1 MNMETDLYR
10 SSGQDTPSEFTG
22 KLLSLGALLLC
33 SAVLTVCRYRQLSTG
48 QGSTLNTVLTGGAC
62 ALFFTLAILSRSR
75 FAPVLRHGLLS
86 VTFGASAAAF
96 LLLASTALSIYY
108 ARFAPIAD
116 RVTDDNA
123 VVSLLTKLFAI
134 LSAAYFLLASSW
146 PSLPK
151 RKSLHLL
158 LSIAPILFC
167 ALRILNNFIN
177 NSTLPLAASGGYRIL
192 GMIAA
197 MLFFLQEGKLLV
209 GTKTASAYLVT
220 GYAAV
225 LLCAAYDLPL
235 LIFSMREGGSA
246 PDAAYSLLSL
256 GLVVYILARLAAL
269 PARKA
274 EN

>member
-1 MNMETDLYR
+1 MNMETNLYQ
-10 SSGQDTPSEFTG
+10 SSGQDTAPALPG
-22 KLLSLGALLLC
+22 KLLSICALLLC
-33 SAVLTVCRYRQLSTG
+33 SAVLAVCRYRQLSTG
-48 QGSTLNTVLTGGAC
+48 QGSTLNVALTGGAC
-62 ALFFTLAILSRSR
+62 VLFFVLAILSRRR
-75 FAPVLRHGLLS
+75 FAPVLRHGLPS

-96 LLLASTALSIYY
+96 LLLAATAISVYY
-108 ARFAPIAD
+108 AHFLPIAD

-134 LSAAYFLLASSW
+134 LSAVYFLLASSW
-146 PSLPK
+146 TSLPK

-167 ALRILNNFIN
+167 ALRILNTFIN
-177 NSTLPLAASGGYRIL
+177 SSTLPLAASGGYRIL

-209 GTKTASAYLVT
+209 GVKTASAYLVT

-235 LIFSMREGGSA
+235 LVFSMREGGSA

-256 GLVVYILARLAAL
+256 GLIAYILARIATL
-269 PARKA
+269 PAKKA
-274 EN
+274 ED